1 MGRFLLR
8 RLLSFFATLLV
19 VITVSFFLMRAVRGG
34 PFDEDRALHPAARAA
49 IEQAYHLDWP
59 IWKQYLHYLRGILVL
74 DFGPSF
80 RMRDATVN
88 DILAQAFPNSAMLGM
103 CALLFALTLG
113 VGAGVAAAR
122 RQNGWADRL
131 LLPTAT
137 LGQALP
143 NFLVATALIVVF
155 SFWLQIFP
163 PAGWAG
169 PSNLVLPAIAL
180 GLPFAA
186 NIARLTR
193 AGMLEVMGQDFL
205 RTAKAK
211 GLTESRILFGHAMQ
225 GGLFPVTS
233 YLGPAAAG
241 ILTGSLVIEKIF
253 AIPGLGQH
261 FVNSA
266 LNRDYTL
273 AMGITVLYTC
283 LVYALNTL
291 VDLLYAMLDP
301 RVELS

>member
-8 RLLSFFATLLV
+8 RLFAFFVTLLA

-34 PFDEDRALHPAARAA
+34 PFDEDRALHPAAKAA

-59 IWKQYLHYLRGILVL
+59 IWKQYIHYLGGILVL

-88 DILAQAFPNSAMLGM
+88 DVLAQAFPNSAMLGL
-103 CALLFALTLG
+103 CALFFALTLG
-113 VGAGVAAAR
+113 MGAGVAAAR
-122 RQNGWADRL
+122 RPGGWADRL
-131 LLPTAT
+131 LLPVAT

-143 NFLVATALIVVF
+143 NFLVAGALIVFF
-155 SFWLQIFP
+155 SFYLPLFP

-169 PSNLVLPAIAL
+169 PRNLVLPALAL

-186 NIARLTR
+186 SIARLTR

-211 GLTESRILFGHAMQ
+211 GLTEGRILWRHAIQ

-261 FVNSA
+261 FINSA

-283 LVYALNTL
+283 LVYGLNTL
-291 VDLLYAMLDP
+291 VDVVYALLDP